1 MNILRKFNTIHLD
14 RRLATILM
22 MCLLYVGTLSS
33 QSIQLANQYFDEGE
47 YDKAAVIFKDLYA
60 KNKNTDYYL
69 SRLVL
74 CYKSM
79 GEPGQARQ
87 LLENAIK
94 ETPNNPRLYV
104 NYSDLLRENG
114 EIQKADEQLN
124 KIINILPA
132 DKFKIIDASVLLQ
145 NLNKMDM
152 ALAVL
157 LKGET
162 LLGSGSFSMDLANL
176 YGRMGNRQKMLY
188 YYLDVLKTDPLMY
201 QNITSMV
208 QRTFTSDTE
217 YDDLQQAIY
226 EKLGTDPGN
235 AQLIQLLSWIFIQK
249 KDFKSALRQLKALRS
264 TDDNDNGRRI
274 VELAAVAYNE
284 GQYNVAAEA
293 YKYIIDLGR
302 SSPYFNTAY
311 DQYFNALIKGKLD
324 RGDLT
329 TGEIQE
335 MDTLFTGFLNE
346 YGRSGQTAKV
356 MQTYASYLVLYK
368 NDLKGA
374 IKVLTDYVEVIGVNP
389 RDMAAIKLDLGNYL
403 LMTGERWDASLL
415 YSQVDKD
422 FKEDPLGQEA
432 RYRNALLSYYAG
444 DFSWAQTQFDV
455 LKNSTSRPISNDAI
469 DRSVFIMDNMGL
481 DSTDVAMK
489 LYASAELLI
498 YRNQFELALQKLDT
512 LTKQFPEH
520 ALDDDVIYA
529 KAHIYVKKRQFD
541 EAIAAYTKVF
551 TDYKDEI
558 RADNALYELAKL
570 YDETLLQPEKAQPLY
585 EKLFTEYPG
594 SILAFDARIRFRQ
607 LRGDKVQ

>member
-1 MNILRKFNTIHLD
+1 
-14 RRLATILM
+14 
-22 MCLLYVGTLSS
+22 
-33 QSIQLANQYFDEGE
+33 
-47 YDKAAVIFKDLYA
+47 
-60 KNKNTDYYL
+60 
-69 SRLVL
+69 
-74 CYKSM
+74 
-79 GEPGQARQ
+79 
-87 LLENAIK
+87 
-94 ETPNNPRLYV
+94 
-104 NYSDLLRENG
+104 
-114 EIQKADEQLN
+114 
-124 KIINILPA
+124 
-132 DKFKIIDASVLLQ
+132 
-145 NLNKMDM
+145 
-152 ALAVL
+152 
-157 LKGET
+157 
-162 LLGSGSFSMDLANL
+162 
-176 YGRMGNRQKMLY
+176 
-188 YYLDVLKTDPLMY
+188 
-201 QNITSMV
+201 MV

-335 MDTLFTGFLNE
+335 MDNLFTGFLNE

-374 IKVLTDYVEVIGVNP
+374 IKVLTDYVEVSGVNP